1 MAVPEGLII
10 VESPAKAR
18 TLKRFLGDRFDV
30 RASMGH
36 VRDLPDKEL
45 GVDVDSGFKPHY
57 QVVEDRQVQERGFII
72 ELPHTKIGRVRA
84 TASPLR
90 LSRTAVRLDHAGP
103 VLGEHTA
110 EVLAS
115 LGLDEGEL
123 ADLEQAGV
131 VAPGTVPAASVV
143 DGP

>member
-1 MAVPEGLII
+1 
-10 VESPAKAR
+10 
-18 TLKRFLGDRFDV
+18 
-30 RASMGH
+30 
-36 VRDLPDKEL
+36 
-45 GVDVDSGFKPHY
+45 
-57 QVVEDRQVQERGFII
+57 
-72 ELPHTKIGRVRA
+72 
-84 TASPLR
+84 
-90 LSRTAVRLDHAGP
+90 VRLDHAGP

-115 LGLDEGEL
+115 LGLDEGQL